1 MANKKY
7 TCYIIKL
14 DIKHVYFYLPIYDQ
28 HIKIN
33 DV

>member
-14 DIKHVYFYLPIYDQ
+14 DIKRVYFYLPIYESYL
-28 HIKIN
+28 
-33 DV
+33 